1 MLITTFTSSVLMH
14 NDNCVFVFQSHILM
28 LWISGQCSS
37 NQWRCDDGE
46 CITMS
51 NRCDGRVDC
60 NDRSDEDNCKTEN
73 KIY

>member
-14 NDNCVFVFQSHILM
+14 SHNCVFVFRSYLLM
-28 LWISGQCSS
+28 LLISGQCSS

-46 CITMS
+46 CIAMS

-60 NDRSDEDNCKTEN
+60 NDRSDEDNCKTES

>member
-1 MLITTFTSSVLMH
+1 MLL
-14 NDNCVFVFQSHILM
+14 
-28 LWISGQCSS
+28 ISGQCSS

-46 CITMS
+46 CIAMS